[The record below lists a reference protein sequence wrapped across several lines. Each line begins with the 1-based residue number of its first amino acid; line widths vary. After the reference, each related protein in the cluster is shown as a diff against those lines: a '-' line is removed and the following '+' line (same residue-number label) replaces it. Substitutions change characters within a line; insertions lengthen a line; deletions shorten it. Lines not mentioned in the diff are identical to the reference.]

1 MPAAGRR
8 QWPRLPTCCR
18 WIGQRWGTAKDNDG
32 RWLDGGKQYILH
44 VPANVPA
51 KEFWAVTVYDN
62 LTRSMIVTDTMKA
75 GVSSKDKLQMEA
87 DGSVD
92 IYFGPQAPA
101 AVRSNWVKTL
111 PGQGW
116 FAYFRWYGPTQP
128 FFDKTWALPD
138 IEESH

>member
-1 MPAAGRR
+1 MAGKLFDGTVAFDSTFYG
-8 QWPRLPTCCR
+8 RLARMIQEEPVQTR
-18 WIGQRWGTAKDNDG
+18 
-32 RWLDGGKQYILH
+32 DGGKQYILH

-62 LTRSMIVTDTMKA
+62 LTRSMIATDTMKA
-75 GVSSKDKLQMEA
+75 GVSSKDKLQMQA

-101 AVRSNWVKTL
+101 GVGSNWVKTL

-138 IEESH
+138 IVENH